1 MRMRQRQDV
10 VHERGVPD
18 GALRPDER
26 QVGVQQQNAIHL
38 PRSEAEERNV
48 EWQKQALEKKT
59 PYARAGERDTLHRR
73 AAGAGEVGSDRD
85 DRFSSLSSS

>member
-18 GALRPDER
+18 TTLWPDER
-26 QVGVQQQNAIHL
+26 QVGVKQQDAIHL
-38 PRSEAEERNV
+38 PGSEAQERNV
-48 EWQKQALEKKT
+48 EWQQQALEEKT
-59 PYARAGERDTLHRR
+59 PYARAGERDALDRR

-85 DRFSSLSSS
+85 DRFASRSSS